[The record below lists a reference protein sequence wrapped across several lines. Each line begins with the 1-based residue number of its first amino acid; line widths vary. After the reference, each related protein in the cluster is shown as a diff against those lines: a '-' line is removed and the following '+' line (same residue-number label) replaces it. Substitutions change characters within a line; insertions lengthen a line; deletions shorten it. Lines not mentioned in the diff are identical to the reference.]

1 MLTLSQAT
9 AESRTILKIGAVVLS
24 FIFLVLIFF
33 RIGAI
38 LMDKLNPKA
47 PAPPTVSFGKIPAI
61 VFPNKTN
68 QKNYTFSLDTVSGS
82 LPVFP
87 DRAKVFKIVA
97 PLPDLLALQKAKN
110 KVSSVGF
117 TGNELAVSDR
127 TYQWG
132 DPTNL
137 NRTLTMDIL
146 TNDFGL
152 SSSFMTDAIVQS
164 AINLPNEQGAITT
177 AQNFLTSMSVFPNDI
192 DLSKAKTLLFSISNS
207 TLNSATSLSSAQVIE
222 VDFFQKDV
230 DGLSVFYPS
239 AVGSTM
245 NVLVVGGQQQPQI
258 AQASFFHQTIS
269 NESATYPIKTA
280 AEAFR
285 LLQQGLGYVASD
297 FGSSTDI
304 AIKNVYLGYYIGNK
318 QQDYL
323 QPIVVFESD
332 NGFFAYVPV
341 IADGW
346 VNK

>member
-1 MLTLSQAT
+1 MLKERLY
-9 AESRTILKIGAVVLS
+9 
-24 FIFLVLIFF
+24 
-33 RIGAI
+33 
-38 LMDKLNPKA
+38 PKT
-47 PAPPTVSFGKIPAI
+47 PPPPTVSFKKIPEI

-68 QKNYTFSLDTVSGS
+68 QKNYTFSLDTVSGN

-87 DRAKVFKIVA
+87 DRTKIYKMVS

-117 TGNELAVSDR
+117 NDTELAISDR

-152 SSSFMTDAIVQS
+152 SSSFMTDSVVQS
-164 AINLPNEQGAITT
+164 AINLPNEQGAITS
-177 AQNFLTSMSVFPNDI
+177 AQNFLSSMSIFPNDI
-192 DLSKAKTLLFSISNS
+192 DINKAKTLLFSIKNS
-207 TLNSATSLSSAQVIE
+207 TLNPATSLSNTQVIE

-230 DGLSVFYPS
+230 DNLSIFYPNG
-239 AVGSTM
+239 VGSTM

-258 AQASFFHQTIS
+258 AQVSFFHQTIS

-280 AEAFR
+280 AEAFS

-304 AIKNVYLGYYIGNK
+304 PIKNVFLGYYIGNK
-318 QQDYL
+318 KQDYL
-323 QPIVVFESD
+323 EPVAIFEGD

-341 IADGW
+341 IADEW